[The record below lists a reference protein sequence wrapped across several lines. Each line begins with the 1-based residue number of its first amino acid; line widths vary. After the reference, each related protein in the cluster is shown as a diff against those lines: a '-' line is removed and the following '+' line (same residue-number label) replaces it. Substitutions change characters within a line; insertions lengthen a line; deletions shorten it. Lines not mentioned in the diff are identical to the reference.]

1 MFDVFSVERK
11 YNIEVNTGNIV
22 FSVDID
28 DDGDDDNDDDD
39 DDDDDVSYSC
49 SFWLIFQWLIE
60 WITYLVVT
68 SIPHLPFW
76 LFFC

>member
-22 FSVDID
+22 FSVVIY

-39 DDDDDVSYSC
+39 DDDDDDVSERC
-49 SFWLIFQWLIE
+49 NLWLIFQ
-60 WITYLVVT
+60 
-68 SIPHLPFW
+68 
-76 LFFC
+76 